1 MDAFC
6 AKTVFAPDPL
16 FDPSSASFPPKLVLP
31 LTREYV
37 LPICCAIDR
46 VLNPTKY
53 ASFAPPS
60 SAHDIQRVAYSI
72 HEKAQRCLAN
82 KQIRDNRWLGFSG

>member
-53 ASFAPPS
+53 ASLHHLPQHMTFNELLTAFMRRRKD
-60 SAHDIQRVAYSI
+60 A
-72 HEKAQRCLAN
+72 
-82 KQIRDNRWLGFSG
+82 